1 MKKNI
6 LIAICKYFFI
16 FLIVFSIWINI
27 SMAIDTTAQTQDTQ
41 TEDKQM
47 KKGLNNA
54 NDMLNDVATNPSV
67 GYNESKTLEEMIG
80 SVIKFILSFVGIIFL
95 ILIIISGIQW
105 MTAGG
110 NDEMISKSKNR
121 IKNATYGLAIVLL
134 AYAITIF
141 VTTWLIAKSGFT
153 N

>member
-6 LIAICKYFFI
+6 FINIAKYFFI
-16 FLIVFSIWINI
+16 LLIVFSIWTNV
-27 SMAIDTTAQTQDTQ
+27 SSAIDTNPTPGQGAVQDN
-41 TEDKQM
+41 QM

-54 NDMLNDVATNPSV
+54 DDMLNDVATNPNV
-67 GYNESKTLEEMIG
+67 GYSSSKSLEEMIG
-80 SVIKFILSFVGIIFL
+80 LVIKFILSFVGIIFL
-95 ILIIISGIQW
+95 ILIIISGLQW

-110 NDEMISKSKNR
+110 NEEMISKSKNR

-134 AYAITIF
+134 AYGITMF
-141 VTTWLIAKSGFT
+141 VTTWLIVKSGFT